1 MAVWWWLGGTTGQ
14 RCLTPHVQ
22 IRQQR
27 VTYHFVLL
35 LFYNI
40 LGVDIG
46 DSGGDGGGHLSG
58 TLERALDCGKLGVK
72 ISD

>member
-22 IRQQR
+22 IPQQKR

-40 LGVDIG
+40 LG

-58 TLERALDCGKLGVK
+58 TLERALACGKLGVK

>member
-40 LGVDIG
+40 FGVDI
-46 DSGGDGGGHLSG
+46 LV
-58 TLERALDCGKLGVK
+58 TVVVMVVV
-72 ISD
+72 I